1 MAGNAAPI
9 ASRDGGPGGIFL
21 QANAFL
27 PSVSTKA
34 VNQITSTSATSGGRV
49 LTDGGSTVTA
59 RGVCWS
65 TSPNPTIDDS
75 HTVNGSGIGTFN
87 SSIEGLIP
95 GQEYYVRAY
104 ATNSVG
110 TAYGEE
116 VRFVTNCIPYETWDT
131 IRISQSQLPY
141 TYRDTVLGVGT
152 PDSISFSLNYRTM
165 YGCDSTIHIKLFFYT
180 FYVTACNKYEW
191 SATGQT
197 YTESGT
203 YIHSY
208 TDAQGHPLG
217 DTLHLTIL
225 APAVTLGSIPPVSVC
240 LHQPISIATNATGNG
255 NISYSWTGPN
265 QFTST
270 SDHITIPNAT
280 TNQSGNYTVTAMVMD
295 GPCKATA
302 TAAVSV
308 TVHPL
313 PTVHIAGKTSICEG
327 ESTELSASGA
337 QTYAWS
343 TGGTNPTV
351 LVSPAVSTNYSVTGT
366 DGNGCSNNASFT
378 VTVGEGTD
386 DTINVSACESYT
398 WYANGQTYTESGT
411 YSTTFTNGTGCL
423 STHTLVLTITHSE
436 THTTAISKCESYTW
450 PVNGQTYTE
459 SGTYTYSYTNAN
471 QCETTEI
478 LNLSIHHGTHT
489 EMTVSECESYTWTAT
504 DQTYTGSGNH
514 VYEYYNSDGC
524 PSSQTLHLTIYG
536 LPHVGISGRASIC
549 SGESVTLAATGAQ
562 TYQWSNGSTG
572 VSISDAPENTT
583 TYAVTGTDI
592 HGCSN
597 NASFTVIVS
606 KSSDD
611 TISVSA
617 CESYTWLAN
626 GQTYTESGVYSAT
639 FINEAGCL
647 STHTLF
653 LTINHNE
660 THTTNISECESYTWL
675 VTGQTYTESGTYT
688 YSYTNANQCETTE
701 ILNLTIHKPT
711 VTLGNIPPV
720 SVCLHQTISI
730 APSATGNGDIAYSW
744 TGPNQFTS
752 TSDHITLPNA
762 TANQSG
768 NYILTATVS
777 QGSCK
782 ATATKIVSVTV
793 HPLPTVHI
801 AGKTSICEGESTELS
816 ASGAQTYVWS
826 TGGTSRTVLVSP
838 TVNTNYSVTGTDG
851 NGCSNNASFTV
862 VVGEG
867 TSDTIN
873 VSACESY
880 TWYANG
886 QTYTESGIYSTTFT
900 NSAGCL
906 GTHTLILTITH
917 NETHTTSISRCD
929 ESYTWPVNGQT
940 YTESG
945 TYTYSY
951 INANQCETTEILNLT
966 IHHGT
971 HTEETITECESY
983 TWAATGQTYTR
994 SGNHVYEYNNSDGC
1008 PSSQTLHLTIYG
1020 LPQVGI
1026 SGGGSICSG
1035 ESVML
1040 AAAGAQTYQWSNGF
1054 TGSSFT
1060 DAPSSNMTYAVTG
1073 TDIHG
1078 CTATATASV
1087 IVNPLPSVFIL
1098 GGAMICKGESV
1109 TLTATGAQSYSWNTG
1124 SAGNSITQ
1132 SPTASTTYSVVGVDA
1147 NMCRSFA
1154 SVFVTVNELPI
1165 VSISGDDKICEGEST
1180 ELTASGAKTYVWST
1194 GSTAKTILE
1203 EPTDNITYTV
1213 TGTDENN
1220 CKNTASFA
1228 VTVGEGSED
1237 SVEVTA
1243 CEIYRWNVT
1252 GEAYT
1257 HSGKYYY
1264 TYMNDSGCESMHTL
1278 ILTINHEETNE
1289 SSVTKCGSYMWPVNN
1304 QTYTESGTYSYT
1316 YLNENQC
1323 AVTEILHL
1331 TIHEGDIEEETVSEC
1346 DSYFWLV
1353 NGQTYTESGNHVFRY
1368 TNSHGCPSSKT
1379 LHLTILK
1386 GTNDE
1391 IYETAFDKYT
1401 WAATGFTYRSSGDY
1415 VYRYFNENGCE
1426 STTTLHL
1433 TIKKKDGD
1441 KNCMYARME
1450 KEESCDPGKDG
1461 EVSIYIPEEIRGQCV
1476 IEWRKDNSLISNAP
1490 YVTGLSKGTYS
1501 VKVKHHQFTNVVFYK
1516 KTVEVT
1522 KKKDCDLKVKVTG
1535 PTDVQGGCNGIPS
1548 VTFTA
1553 SASGGKQPY
1562 SFHGWRQ
1569 ISNTSAVKTITP
1581 SEGYFSVTCSVT
1593 DANNAQ
1599 ASNTLDGWAKKLECA
1614 KDPNEIRG
1622 PNGYSDENRFV
1633 NATDKMNYTIEFEND
1648 PDFAM
1653 APASRVKI
1661 TYDVPDQQKISS
1673 FRLADFG
1680 FGSFIFNVPTNA
1692 SSYSQRLD
1700 VSDSLGVWV
1709 DVNAGIDIQN
1719 HQLFWIFQSIDPATG
1734 AEPVSSQMGFLPIND
1749 SLEHGQGY
1757 VSFYINPEANVH
1769 TGDTVGAEA
1778 LIVFDDNAAIGT
1790 NVWTNTFDAVAPT
1803 SMLHADL
1810 NAQDSLYCT
1819 FSFEAQDDAGG
1830 SGVREVGVYMSVNN
1844 AAYTLIGSTHPDST
1858 FSYTLENGVYYQFMS
1873 IATDNVG
1880 NKEDFKPL
1888 ADTSVNYNEP
1898 PIDLVLNGNTFYEYG
1913 PVNSYVGEFYTLD
1926 NDVNL
1931 PFVYE
1936 LVSGDGDTDNALFTI
1951 DGNLL
1956 RTASTF
1962 VCSPQTLYSIRVRT
1976 TDIGG
1981 LSLEKSFMLNEILQ
1995 HVTPSV
2001 RVIREIC
2008 QGDNYVFHNRVITE
2022 SGTYADTLQ
2031 TSAGCDSI
2039 VTLYLTVNPLSFNTF
2054 TATACDSFRWND
2066 SLYTQSG
2073 DYIQTLRNANGC
2085 DSTVTLHLTVNYSQF
2100 TSLVDTICQGETY
2113 MFFGNALT
2121 TAGFYTDTVLT
2132 THGCDSIVTLAL
2144 TVNPVSFTQ
2153 FSDTACDQYVWNDAV
2168 YTQSGDY
2175 TQTFTNRYGCDSTVT
2190 LHLTLYFSTLTAFHD
2205 TICQGET
2212 YTFFG
2217 RTLTTAGFYTDT
2229 LHTIHGCDSV
2239 FTLNLTVNPTYN
2251 VTDRRSICENAL
2263 PYVWNN
2269 KTFTTAGT
2277 QTATLQT
2284 VHGCDSTVTMTLTV
2298 NPVYET
2304 PIAAEICQGES
2315 YNFFG
2320 KTLTTAGVYR
2330 DTLPTIHGCDSVII
2344 LTLTVHPTYETPMA
2358 AEICQ
2363 GESYNFFGKTLTTAG
2378 IYRDTLRTVK
2388 GCDSVIVLT
2397 LTVHP
2402 SYETPVAAEICQG
2415 ESYNFFGKTLTAT
2428 GIYRDTLPTIHSCDS
2443 VIALTLTVHPTYNV
2457 TDSRIICESAL
2468 PIVWNNKTFTAA
2480 GTQTATLQTVH
2491 GCDSTVTM
2499 TLTVNPVY
2507 ETPVAA
2513 EICQGEG
2520 YNFYGK
2526 MLTATGVY
2534 RDTLPTIHGCDSVI
2548 VLTLTV
2554 HPTYETPVAAEIC
2567 QGESYNFF
2575 NKTLTTAGVYRDTL
2589 QTVKGCDSVIV
2600 LTLTVHPV
2608 YETPVA
2614 AEICQGEN
2622 YNFFGKT
2629 LTATGIYRDTLPT
2642 IHNCDSVIA
2651 LTLTVHPTYN
2661 VTDRR
2666 SVCESALPIVWNNK
2680 TFTAAGTQTA
2690 TLQTVHGC
2698 DSIVTMTLTVNPVY
2712 ETPVAAEIC
2721 QGESYNFFGKML
2733 TTTGIYRDTLP
2744 TIHGCDSIIVLTLIV
2759 HPTYNVTDRR
2769 SICESALPIV
2779 WNNKTFTAAG
2789 TQTATL
2795 QTVYGCDSI
2804 VTMTLTV
2811 NPVYETPVAAEICQ
2825 GESYNFFGN
2834 NLTAT
2839 GVYRDTLSS
2848 IHACDSIIVL
2858 SLTVNTPTT
2867 HSFTR
2872 IACDNYTW
2880 NDSIYTQSG
2889 DYTQVFTNANGCDS
2903 IVTLHLNINSS
2914 SFTTF
2919 TRVACDSYTW
2929 NDSTYTQ
2936 SGNYTQILSNEDGCD
2951 SIVTLHLTINPSS
2964 STQFA
2969 DVACNSYT
2977 WNDSIY
2983 TQSGV
2988 YTQTL
2993 TNANGCDSVVTLQ
3006 LTLYHATSTSMADT
3020 ICQGE
3025 SYNFFGNNL
3034 TATGIYRDTL
3044 PTIHGCD
3051 SVITLTLIVLPLPT
3065 PSITGDNEICEGD
3078 MFTLTA
3084 TGGTQYLWSTGAT
3097 TNQITGSDAGSYSVT
3112 VTDQNGCSG
3121 SASHPVNVIAPT
3133 YSDFTIATPDS
3144 CYHWNTETYCAS
3156 GDYMQTLQAANGC
3169 DSIVTLHLSVSV
3181 GVNDYLLDNNVI
3193 IYPNPTNDILNVRF
3207 SHYSALP
3214 TDILLY
3220 DAYGKLL
3227 QSVPIS
3233 SEITQIDLTPYAK
3246 GIYFVEIIAEG
3257 RIATVRKAIKK

>member
-1 MAGNAAPI
+1 MKKINHILFQLITISLFLSGMAGNAAPI

-240 LHQPISIATNATGNG
+240 LHQPINIATNATGNG

-478 LNLSIHHGTHT
+478 LNLTIHHGTHT

-549 SGESVTLAATGAQ
+549 SGESVMLSATGAQ
-562 TYQWSNGSTG
+562 TYQWNSGSTG

-639 FINEAGCL
+639 FINGAGCL

-768 NYILTATVS
+768 NYVLTATVS

-929 ESYTWPVNGQT
+929 ESYTWSVNGQT

-1243 CEIYRWNVT
+1243 CEIYRWHVT
-1252 GEAYT
+1252 GQTYT

-1264 TYMNDSGCESMHTL
+1264 TYMNDDGCESMHTL

-1331 TIHEGDIEEETVSEC
+1331 TIHEGDMEEETVSEC

-1844 AAYTLIGSTHPDST
+1844 GAYTLIGSTHPDST

-1898 PIDLVLNGNTFYEYG
+1898 PIDLVLSGNTFYEYG

-1951 DGNLL
+1951 DGNQL

-2022 SGTYADTLQ
+2022 SGTYTDTLP

-2039 VTLYLTVNPLSFNTF
+2039 VTLYLTVNPLSFNTI

-2085 DSTVTLHLTVNYSQF
+2085 DSTVMLHLTVNYSQF

-2132 THGCDSIVTLAL
+2132 SHGCDSIITLSL
-2144 TVNPVSFTQ
+2144 TVNSVYNTQ
-2153 FSDTACDQYVWNDAV
+2153 
-2168 YTQSGDY
+2168 
-2175 TQTFTNRYGCDSTVT
+2175 
-2190 LHLTLYFSTLTAFHD
+2190 LTD

-2212 YTFFG
+2212 Y
-2217 RTLTTAGFYTDT
+2217 A
-2229 LHTIHGCDSV
+2229 
-2239 FTLNLTVNPTYN
+2239 
-2251 VTDRRSICENAL
+2251 
-2263 PYVWNN
+2263 
-2269 KTFTTAGT
+2269 
-2277 QTATLQT
+2277 
-2284 VHGCDSTVTMTLTV
+2284 
-2298 NPVYET
+2298 
-2304 PIAAEICQGES
+2304 
-2315 YNFFG
+2315 FFG
-2320 KTLTTAGVYR
+2320 KTLT
-2330 DTLPTIHGCDSVII
+2330 
-2344 LTLTVHPTYETPMA
+2344 E
-2358 AEICQ
+2358 
-2363 GESYNFFGKTLTTAG
+2363 
-2378 IYRDTLRTVK
+2378 
-2388 GCDSVIVLT
+2388 
-2397 LTVHP
+2397 
-2402 SYETPVAAEICQG
+2402 
-2415 ESYNFFGKTLTAT
+2415 
-2428 GIYRDTLPTIHSCDS
+2428 
-2443 VIALTLTVHPTYNV
+2443 
-2457 TDSRIICESAL
+2457 
-2468 PIVWNNKTFTAA
+2468 
-2480 GTQTATLQTVH
+2480 
-2491 GCDSTVTM
+2491 
-2499 TLTVNPVY
+2499 
-2507 ETPVAA
+2507 
-2513 EICQGEG
+2513 
-2520 YNFYGK
+2520 
-2526 MLTATGVY
+2526 
-2534 RDTLPTIHGCDSVI
+2534 
-2548 VLTLTV
+2548 
-2554 HPTYETPVAAEIC
+2554 
-2567 QGESYNFF
+2567 
-2575 NKTLTTAGVYRDTL
+2575 
-2589 QTVKGCDSVIV
+2589 
-2600 LTLTVHPV
+2600 
-2608 YETPVA
+2608 
-2614 AEICQGEN
+2614 
-2622 YNFFGKT
+2622 
-2629 LTATGIYRDTLPT
+2629 
-2642 IHNCDSVIA
+2642 
-2651 LTLTVHPTYN
+2651 
-2661 VTDRR
+2661 
-2666 SVCESALPIVWNNK
+2666 
-2680 TFTAAGTQTA
+2680 
-2690 TLQTVHGC
+2690 
-2698 DSIVTMTLTVNPVY
+2698 
-2712 ETPVAAEIC
+2712 
-2721 QGESYNFFGKML
+2721 
-2733 TTTGIYRDTLP
+2733 TGIYRDTLP
-2744 TIHGCDSIIVLTLIV
+2744 TIHGCDSIFILNLIV
-2759 HPTYNVTDRR
+2759 NPVYNTQLTDTICQGETYAFFGKTLTSTGIYTDTLQTIHGCDSIFTLNLIVNPTFAVTDSK
-2769 SICESALPIV
+2769 SICENELPYT
-2779 WNNKTFTAAG
+2779 WNNVSFTTAG
-2789 TQTATL
+2789 TQTTTL
-2795 QTVYGCDSI
+2795 PTVHGCDSV

-2811 NPVYETPVAAEICQ
+2811 NPVYSTQLTDTICQ
-2825 GESYNFFGN
+2825 GETYAFFGKT
-2834 NLTAT
+2834 LTTAGIYT
-2839 GVYRDTLSS
+2839 DTLPT
-2848 IHACDSIIVL
+2848 IH
-2858 SLTVNTPTT
+2858 
-2867 HSFTR
+2867 
-2872 IACDNYTW
+2872 
-2880 NDSIYTQSG
+2880 
-2889 DYTQVFTNANGCDS
+2889 GCDS
-2903 IVTLHLNINSS
+2903 IFTLNLIVNPVYNTQLTDTICQGETYAFFGKTLTS
-2914 SFTTF
+2914 TGI
-2919 TRVACDSYTW
+2919 YT
-2929 NDSTYTQ
+2929 DTLQTVH
-2936 SGNYTQILSNEDGCD
+2936 GCD
-2951 SIVTLHLTINPSS
+2951 SIFTLNLIVNPTYTVTDSKSICENELP
-2964 STQFA
+2964 
-2969 DVACNSYT
+2969 YT
-2977 WNDSIY
+2977 WNNVSF
-2983 TQSGV
+2983 TTAG
-2988 YTQTL
+2988 TQTTTL
-2993 TNANGCDSVVTLQ
+2993 PTVHGCDSVVTMI
-3006 LTLYHATSTSMADT
+3006 LTVNPVYSTQMTDT

-3025 SYNFFGNNL
+3025 TYVFIGRTL
-3034 TATGIYRDTL
+3034 TTAGTYTDTL

-3051 SVITLTLIVLPLPT
+3051 SVITLSLAVNPVFNTQLT
-3065 PSITGDNEICEGD
+3065 DTICQG
-3078 MFTLTA
+3078 
-3084 TGGTQYLWSTGAT
+3084 
-3097 TNQITGSDAGSYSVT
+3097 
-3112 VTDQNGCSG
+3112 
-3121 SASHPVNVIAPT
+3121 
-3133 YSDFTIATPDS
+3133 
-3144 CYHWNTETYCAS
+3144 ETYAFF
-3156 GDYMQTLQAANGC
+3156 GQTLSAAGTYTNTLQTIHGC
-3169 DSIVTLHLSVSV
+3169 DSVITLSLAVNPVFNTQLTDTICQGETYAFFGQTLSTAGTYTNTLQTIHGCDSV
-3181 GVNDYLLDNNVI
+3181 ITLSLAVNPVYSTQMADTICQGETYAFFGQTLSTAGTYTNTLQTIHGCDSVI
-3193 IYPNPTNDILNVRF
+3193 
-3207 SHYSALP
+3207 
-3214 TDILLY
+3214 
-3220 DAYGKLL
+3220 
-3227 QSVPIS
+3227 
-3233 SEITQIDLTPYAK
+3233 
-3246 GIYFVEIIAEG
+3246 
-3257 RIATVRKAIKK
+3257 